1 MPDVESI
8 NVTYQRKVQLSQYE
22 PITHEVELSVSLD
35 EDDDSEEV
43 YDEYSDR
50 AEDFVERAIVRR
62 LQQKELASEQDS
74 DE

>member
-1 MPDVESI
+1 VPDVESI
-8 NVTYQRKVQLSQYE
+8 TVTYQRKVQLDQYE

-35 EDDDSEEV
+35 EDDDPEEV

-62 LQQKELASEQDS
+62 LQQKELSED
-74 DE
+74 D